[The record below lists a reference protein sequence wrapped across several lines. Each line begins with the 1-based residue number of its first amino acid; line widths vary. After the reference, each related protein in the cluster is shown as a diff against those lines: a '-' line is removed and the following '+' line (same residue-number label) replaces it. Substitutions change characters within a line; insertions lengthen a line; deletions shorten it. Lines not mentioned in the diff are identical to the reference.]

1 VTTRAA
7 VVDARRLP
15 VTMLAAA
22 VAVCGG
28 SGCSDGG
35 KPAAHSTSTET
46 RIESARIPGVGAVVF
61 RRGTGGLVIVDR
73 KTGGKRLRLTGI
85 QAGECRSYLESNP
98 GAPASSVR
106 AACPGWD
113 GMAATEGAAST
124 TTTNR

>member
-35 KPAAHSTSTET
+35 KPAAHSPSET
-46 RIESARIPGVGAVVF
+46 RIESARVPGVGAVVF
-61 RRGTGGLVIVDR
+61 RRGAGGLVIVDR
-73 KTGGKRLRLTGI
+73 KTGGTRLRLTGI

-98 GAPASSVR
+98 GASAFSVR

-113 GMAATEGAAST
+113 GMAATERAAST
-124 TTTNR
+124 TTTSR